1 MAAPGTRQAA
11 DAPTREELLGR
22 AWDLLPAL
30 RERAPRAEALRRM
43 PDETLR
49 DFHETGLFRM
59 IQPARV
65 GGSEL
70 ELGFLVE
77 IGSVIGRA
85 CASSAWSLINLGC
98 HHWML
103 AMFPPKAQEELWN
116 ISLDVLIAS
125 SLIFPAGKAKR
136 VKGGYE
142 LSGRWPFSS
151 GVDNSTWNMLAGM
164 VVDESGGT
172 APEARLFL
180 VPDSDYRIVDTW
192 RAAGLSA
199 TGSHDVEAEGVF
211 VPEHRT
217 LAGLDMLG
225 QPTPGSEVNPGP
237 LYRLPL
243 FAIAPYVISGVPLGI
258 ALGAWE
264 THVETLRSRVSHY
277 TGAKVSDFQAVQ
289 IKLAEARSLCDA
301 AEKIMLANCAD
312 AMRRARAGEVPDLET
327 KTRYRGDG
335 AFSVKMCVD
344 AMNIVFGLAGGGGL
358 YDRNPLQR
366 AFRDI
371 HAAKGHALFNLD
383 AAGAMYGRAALGLP
397 LESPLL

>member
-1 MAAPGTRQAA
+1 MRAPA
-11 DAPTREELLGR
+11 REELLGR
-22 AWDLLPAL
+22 ARELLPSL

-43 PDETLR
+43 PNETVR

-70 ELGFLVE
+70 ELGILVE
-77 IGSVIGRA
+77 IGSVIARA

-103 AMFPPKAQEELWN
+103 AMFPPQAQDELWD
-116 ISLDVLIAS
+116 ISRDVLIAS
-125 SLIFPAGKAKR
+125 SLIFPAGKARR
-136 VKGGYE
+136 VKDGYV
-142 LSGRWPFSS
+142 LNGRWPFSS
-151 GVDNSTWNMLAGM
+151 GVDNSSWNMLAGM
-164 VVDESGGT
+164 VTDETGEA

-180 VPDSDYRIVDTW
+180 IPDSDYRVIDTW
-192 RAAGLSA
+192 HAAGLCA
-199 TGSHDVEAEGVF
+199 TGSHDVEAEEVF

-217 LAGLDMLG
+217 LAARGMRGD
-225 QPTPGSEVNPGP
+225 PTPGSAVNPGP

-243 FAIAPYVISGVPLGI
+243 LAIGPYVLSGVPLGI

-277 TGAKVSDFQAVQ
+277 TGAKVADFQAVQ
-289 IKLAEARSLCDA
+289 IKLAESRSLIDA
-301 AEKIMLANCAD
+301 AQAIMLANCAD
-312 AMRRARAGEVPDLET
+312 AMRWARDGTMPDPIT
-327 KTRYRGDG
+327 KARYRAEG
-335 AFSVKMCVD
+335 AYSVKLCVE

-358 YDRNPLQR
+358 YDSNPLQR

-371 HAAKGHALFNLD
+371 HAAKAHALFNLD
-383 AAGAMYGRAALGLP
+383 AAGAIYGRAALGLP
-397 LESPLL
+397 LDSPLL